1 MARSE
6 ATRERILTAAM
17 SLFGDRGY
25 GATSVGAIEQAAGLA
40 PRSGALYQYFK
51 SKEDVLRAAVERD
64 LAHLDSL
71 DDALGMLP
79 LGDLQAELT
88 FLARWNLSS
97 LEQRSDLLRFLRR
110 DAERFPDLA
119 EAVHERMTVRPLG
132 QVAAWIAR
140 LADDSGARSVDAEA
154 LALIMV
160 ESLSAYWLMRAT
172 FGRVPGDLD
181 DERFIATWVEL
192 ALAYA
197 AEHDIGA
204 SSVGNSRRR

>member
-1 MARSE
+1 LRP
-6 ATRERILTAAM
+6 
-17 SLFGDRGY
+17 FP
-25 GATSVGAIEQAAGLA
+25 A
-40 PRSGALYQYFK
+40 PT
-51 SKEDVLRAAVERD
+51 
-64 LAHLDSL
+64 
-71 DDALGMLP
+71 
-79 LGDLQAELT
+79 LT

-172 FGRVPGDLD
+172 LGRVPGDLD

-192 ALAYA
+192 VLAYA
-197 AEHDIGA
+197 GRARHRRLQRGQLTPPVAGA
-204 SSVGNSRRR
+204 LLSSRCPRQTGPGAAG

>member
-17 SLFGDRGY
+17 SLFGERGY
-25 GATSVGAIEQAAGLA
+25 GATSVGAIELAAGLA
-40 PRSGALYQYFK
+40 PRSGALYQHFEG
-51 SKEDVLRAAVERD
+51 KEAVLREAVERD

-71 DDALGMLP
+71 EQALGMLP
-79 LGDLQAELT
+79 LGDLRAELT

-119 EAVHERMTVRPLG
+119 EAVHERMTVRPLE
-132 QVAAWIAR
+132 QVAAWIVR

-160 ESLSAYWLMRAT
+160 ESLSAYGLMRAT

-181 DERFIATWVEL
+181 DERFIATWVEV
-192 ALAYA
+192 ALSYA
-197 AEHDIGA
+197 AARGIRA
-204 SSVGNSRRR
+204 SSARNPRRR